1 MDMRPLRNLSTLP
14 FAVAMLIPAA
24 HGQSGSF
31 SFQHG
36 EWQVNSTVS
45 ADGRTVSL
53 QQSVCAQGAS
63 DFWKQQRLGMQCDA
77 PAMTSAPGG
86 VHVRLACQG
95 STGPISWKMQS
106 DVTEIFSQNGRSFT
120 ATGSTTTT
128 TSMPGGASNTATATM
143 LSKGTYQGACVA
155 GK

>member
-1 MDMRPLRNLSTLP
+1 MSSLQKRFMLP
-14 FAVAMLIPAA
+14 FAVAMLALAA
-24 HGQSGSF
+24 HGQSSAF

-45 ADGRTVSL
+45 AGGRTVSL

>member
-1 MDMRPLRNLSTLP
+1 MRPLRKLSTLP

-24 HGQSGSF
+24 YGQSGAV
-31 SFQHG
+31 SFQRG

-53 QQSVCAQGAS
+53 QQRICAESAS
-63 DFWKQQRLGMQCDA
+63 DFWKQQRPGMRCDA
-77 PAMTSAPGG
+77 PVVTSAPSG
-86 VHVRLACQG
+86 VHVQLACQG
-95 STGPISWKMQS
+95 SSGPFAWKMQS
-106 DVTEIFSQNGRSFT
+106 DVTEVFSQNGRSFT

-128 TSMPGGASNTATATM
+128 TSMPGSGSNTATATM